1 MSENNR
7 IDPYS
12 CVPRYHQLF
21 TILKQKIDDGEWKR
35 NESIPSE
42 RSLELM
48 YNVSRTT
55 IRQTLDLLSDY
66 GYIYREHGRGTF
78 VAPAIMQNS
87 VNELI
92 SFSDDMSSRGF
103 QPGQRILKIQY
114 IEPSGLVRQKLELDT
129 TINTVLYIERV
140 RLADGI
146 PIGIQYAYVPM
157 KDKDPITEEEL
168 EQFGSL
174 YKLMESKYNLMA
186 VDADETIEAT
196 TANALEAQLLE
207 IKEGSPLLL
216 IERTSWSQDRLP
228 MEFVKI
234 LYRADRYKYFA
245 HLSRRES

>member
-146 PIGIQYAYVPM
+146 PIGIQYAYVP
-157 KDKDPITEEEL
+157 
-168 EQFGSL
+168 
-174 YKLMESKYNLMA
+174 
-186 VDADETIEAT
+186 
-196 TANALEAQLLE
+196 
-207 IKEGSPLLL
+207 
-216 IERTSWSQDRLP
+216 
-228 MEFVKI
+228 
-234 LYRADRYKYFA
+234 
-245 HLSRRES
+245 

>member
-1 MSENNR
+1 MSENTR

-21 TILKQKIDDGEWKR
+21 AILKQKIDEGEWKR

-103 QPGQRILKIQY
+103 QPGQRILKIEY
-114 IEPSGLVRQKLELDT
+114 IEPSSSVRKKLELDA

-146 PIGIQYAYVPM
+146 PIAIQYAYVPM
-157 KDKDPITEEEL
+157 KDKDPITELEL
-168 EQFGSL
+168 EQAGSL

-196 TANALEAQLLE
+196 IAGALEAQLLE

-216 IERTSWSQDRLP
+216 VERTSWSQDRLP
-228 MEFVKI
+228 MEFVR
-234 LYRADRYKYFA
+234 LQYRADRYKYFA